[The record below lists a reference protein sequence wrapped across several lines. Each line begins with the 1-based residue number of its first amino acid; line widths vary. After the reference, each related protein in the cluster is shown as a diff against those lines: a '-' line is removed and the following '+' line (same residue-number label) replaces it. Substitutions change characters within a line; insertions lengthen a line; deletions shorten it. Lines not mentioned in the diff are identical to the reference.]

1 MQSKSYIL
9 QGVQNISILPLCFS
23 PKAPGRASAESSPK
37 SNPDDDA
44 AGLRLLLAPSQH
56 HQPAGGSRARGGW
69 GMACIANNLTKKFKS
84 TNNLTK
90 NLRSQTILQKS
101 KVANNLKNQRSIV
114 GPGTHSATS
123 VVTW

>member
-1 MQSKSYIL
+1 MKSI
-9 QGVQNISILPLCFS
+9 QNIFILPLSFP
-23 PKAPGRASAESSPK
+23 PKATGRASAESSPK

-44 AGLRLLLAPSQH
+44 AGLRLFLAPSQH
-56 HQPAGGSRARGGW
+56 HQPAGGSRAGGGW
-69 GMACIANNLTKKFKS
+69 GMVCLTNNLTRKFKS

-101 KVANNLKNQRSIV
+101 KVANNLKNLRCIV